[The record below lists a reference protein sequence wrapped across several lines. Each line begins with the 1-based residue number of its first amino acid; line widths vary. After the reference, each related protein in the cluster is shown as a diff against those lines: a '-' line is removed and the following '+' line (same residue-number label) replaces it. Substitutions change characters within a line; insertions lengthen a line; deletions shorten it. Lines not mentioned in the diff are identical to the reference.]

1 MDKHI
6 DALLELRLGCQFD
19 SAWSQQASE
28 QVAALDAAIA
38 LMRGQSWQPIS
49 TAPNDRIHVRG
60 LWVRMRRDACPDEME
75 WRQYVGYIE
84 DETGRFVDPEYGED
98 FGWEA
103 DDYDCWME
111 LPAPPKQKDTADEQ

>member
-38 LMRGQSWQPIS
+38 LMRGQSEVPFGMVLMPVDPTPEMLARYEHVRSGGDWQPNVFRL
-49 TAPNDRIHVRG
+49 TKRQLARHRKAYAAM
-60 LWVRMRRDACPDEME
+60 LPD
-75 WRQYVGYIE
+75 
-84 DETGRFVDPEYGED
+84 
-98 FGWEA
+98 
-103 DDYDCWME
+103 
-111 LPAPPKQKDTADEQ
+111 PPKDSADEQ